1 MDFRPPGEPPP
12 RVRHRRH
19 ASLSRVTLSPATL
32 EELRAREDLERRA
45 TRMLGEWLRVRVPTL
60 ATPAV
65 STVPATAPAAP
76 TATTAPAE
84 NDPCVQGTH
93 VEVPLPLSDDEEM
106 DQSISRKRARENES
120 EDDEPAAPRK
130 QQQPCVPP
138 CSGEPSADEDH
149 GSAISRHSGE
159 TPSTPSLQDA
169 QDGAAPEP
177 AGSERTSPPAES
189 SSAISR
195 HPAEPTAASFEPP
208 PSEGAPDSSLGASSA
223 PEGSARPAASSASEP
238 AGNESATDAMELADE
253 ADASRQKREH
263 PAAQFLKGPPRQPA
277 SRPKAKGKKQQRKHR
292 KAPAAV
298 TRSPA
303 APAGDSLHSPATPN
317 MPVAA
322 LQSTTPPARELNAD
336 GFTLVRSKG
345 DRRRAKALETAAIP
359 VDPAVIG
366 TVLFRPSAPG
376 GAFKGAPRLELAATL
391 SSRAGVAA
399 VRVNHRRNI
408 VAADTTTRECQEELL
423 AITELRGISVTAR
436 LPAVRGQSTGYLH
449 GVDGLPEDADLLGA
463 IVSTVPVLSATRDG
477 STVTIRFAGPVPPER
492 LSLYKLGFRVRP
504 ARPRPVQCRQCGR
517 FGHVLESCSWPSDC
531 ISCGRSHEKGASCQT
546 VRCRNCGGPH
556 RADTPACP
564 KWQEERQVATIMA
577 SSTAALSRR
586 AVRAAVRE
594 EQQPSTSARSYASA
608 LKGPSPAPKRPVPAP
623 RAPRR
628 QETQNPAPPWPD
640 YSGSAGS
647 KPAAHHA
654 SSEHHAAS

>member
-1 MDFRPPGEPPP
+1 MEFRSPSERPPP
-12 RVRHRRH
+12 VRHRRH
-19 ASLSRVTLSPATL
+19 TSLSRATL
-32 EELRAREDLERRA
+32 GPASLDELRAFEELHVRA
-45 TRMLGEWLRVRVPTL
+45 TRMLGEWLRQRPN
-60 ATPAV
+60 
-65 STVPATAPAAP
+65 
-76 TATTAPAE
+76 TTAGPRVVPSRPEDAPR
-84 NDPCVQGTH
+84 DPTTPSAP
-93 VEVPLPLSDDEEM
+93 EVPLVPPADGSPASEEPHVSVPLPSSDDEDM
-106 DQSISRKRARENES
+106 DLTSSRKRARETES
-120 EDDEPAAPRK
+120 DDDEDAMRR
-130 QQQPCVPP
+130 QQPLRARSP
-138 CSGEPSADEDH
+138 CGY
-149 GSAISRHSGE
+149 
-159 TPSTPSLQDA
+159 
-169 QDGAAPEP
+169 
-177 AGSERTSPPAES
+177 PAES
-189 SSAISR
+189 AGAISR
-195 HPAEPTAASFEPP
+195 HPAELDAASFELP

-223 PEGSARPAASSASEP
+223 PEGGARPAASSASEP
-238 AGNESATDAMELADE
+238 AGNQSATDAMELADE
-253 ADASRQKREH
+253 APAGASQQNREH

-277 SRPKAKGKKQQRKHR
+277 SRPKPKGKNQQRKHR
-292 KAPAAV
+292 KEPAAV
-298 TRSPA
+298 SPSPA
-303 APAGDSLHSPATPN
+303 VPAGDSLRSPATPN

-322 LQSTTPPARELNAD
+322 LQSAAPPARQLNAD
-336 GFTLVRSKG
+336 GFTLVRSRG
-345 DRRRAKALETAAIP
+345 DRRRAQALETVAIP

-399 VRVNHRRNI
+399 VRVNHRRSI

-449 GVDGLPEDADLLGA
+449 GVDGLPADADLLGA
-463 IVSTVPVLSATRDG
+463 MVSSVPVLSATRDG

-492 LSLYKLGFRVRP
+492 LSLFKLGFRVRP
-504 ARPRPVQCRQCGR
+504 ARHRPVQCRQCGR
-517 FGHVLESCSWPSDC
+517 FRHVLESCSWPSDC
-531 ISCGRSHEKGASCQT
+531 ISCGKSHAKGASCQM

-586 AVRAAVRE
+586 AVRE

-647 KPAAHHA
+647 KPAGHHA
-654 SSEHHAAS
+654 SSRRHATS